1 MGSQY
6 SRMLIVFIC
15 FSYISVPFNDHFT
28 PDTPSVAPRSRL
40 MPADPC
46 VDFLQWCLPR
56 LNKRWAG
63 FRKVR
68 GQVCKRITRRLQALD
83 LHRFDAYR
91 DYLDAHPD
99 EWARLDAMCRVTISR
114 FYRDRGVFDALR
126 DPLLPDLAHR
136 LPSRDDG
143 DNGTLRAWSAGC
155 ASGEEPYTL
164 RLLWDLDVAN
174 RAPGVALH
182 IAATDAQ
189 AHLLDRARCAC
200 YPRGTLKELP
210 TAWVAQAFA
219 VRAHNAEEPYCLRSA
234 YQRAI
239 DWMQQDIRRTMPAGP
254 FHLLLC
260 RNLVFTYFDADLQRA
275 LLARM
280 LDRLAPGGLLVLG
293 KHESLPDGPWPLGA
307 WDDPKRIY
315 RRS

>member
-1 MGSQY
+1 MS
-6 SRMLIVFIC
+6 
-15 FSYISVPFNDHFT
+15 NN
-28 PDTPSVAPRSRL
+28 
-40 MPADPC
+40 PC
-46 VDFLQWCLPR
+46 VDFLQWCLPK

-68 GQVCKRITRRLQALD
+68 GQVCKRITRRMHELG

-91 DYLDAHPD
+91 DYLGTHPD
-99 EWARLDAMCRVTISR
+99 EWDRLDAMCRITISR

-126 DPLLPDLAHR
+126 DPLLPALAR
-136 LPSRDDG
+136 RRAPRNDA
-143 DNGTLRAWSAGC
+143 TLRAWSAGC

-164 RLLWDLDVAN
+164 RLLWDLDVAD

-182 IAATDAQ
+182 ITATDAQ
-189 AHLLDRARCAC
+189 AHMLARARRAC

-210 TAWVAQAFA
+210 AAWVAQAFA
-219 VRAHNAEEPYCLRSA
+219 VCAHDAEEPYCLRPA

-254 FHLLLC
+254 FHLILC

-275 LLARM
+275 LLARL

-307 WDDPKRIY
+307 WNDHKRIY